1 MPGPHDLG
9 GANFG
14 PIDRADSERRDREK
28 SIDAM
33 QYTLRGPGY
42 WCVDEMRRSD
52 RIAAATELFDIHL
65 LPKMAIGA

>member
-1 MPGPHDLG
+1 MPGPRDLG

-14 PIDRADSERRDREK
+14 PIDREK